1 MFFLCQLIFRII
13 LDSLT
18 LLRKIIHV
26 ISDYLKL
33 GREKFCI
40 QMQKIQLNS
49 LVSSATFFQHAG
61 ISIVFVFM
69 PIMAMRVT
77 DSVFEMGMVI
87 ASFSFAEILSQ
98 IYFGRHSDKR
108 GIRLKFI
115 RIGFIGCAI
124 AFGLHY
130 FADGVELLLLA
141 RIGAGI
147 SSGIMVPSM
156 IAYAYEANHEK
167 KRAVTVISFHALGW
181 LIGTAA
187 AGIVNDIK
195 LTFLISGVFFLIGL
209 LFTIKMPNTL
219 QEKEL
224 KPGTTK
230 KIITKNKFLFT
241 SLLLRHI
248 GAASVWTIFPI
259 MLMEKLGA
267 ELYQISI
274 VYVANTL
281 AAFVLMNLMA
291 GKIKISNIAKF
302 KIGVGAT
309 TFVFVGLSLINNWW
323 MAMPF
328 MALVGATWALLYIG
342 GSFHLMENNPRSTST
357 GIFSST
363 ISIGAVIGP
372 IVAGAIAFAFDYVYV
387 MYFAI
392 AIIIA
397 AFAVS
402 LKIKP

>member
-1 MFFLCQLIFRII
+1 
-13 LDSLT
+13 
-18 LLRKIIHV
+18 
-26 ISDYLKL
+26 
-33 GREKFCI
+33 
-40 QMQKIQLNS
+40 MQKIQLNN
-49 LVSSATFFQHAG
+49 LVRSATFFQHAG
-61 ISIVFVFM
+61 ISIVFVFL
-69 PIMAMRVT
+69 PIVAMGVT
-77 DSVFEMGMVI
+77 DSVFEIGLII
-87 ASFSFAEILSQ
+87 ASFSFTEILSQ
-98 IYFGRHSDKR
+98 IYFGRHSDKK
-108 GIRLKFI
+108 GTRLKFI

-130 FADGVELLLLA
+130 FADSIGLLLLA
-141 RIGAGI
+141 RIGAGVA
-147 SSGIMVPSM
+147 SGIMVPSM
-156 IAYAYEANHEK
+156 IAYTYEANHEK

-181 LIGTAA
+181 LVGTAA

-195 LTFLISGVFFLIGL
+195 LTFLISGIFFLIGL

-219 QEKEL
+219 QEKEI

-230 KIITKNKFLFT
+230 NVIIKNKFLFI

-248 GAASVWTIFPI
+248 GASSVWTIFPI

-291 GKIKISNIAKF
+291 SKIKISNVTKF
-302 KIGVGAT
+302 KIGIGGT
-309 TFVFVGLSLINNWW
+309 TFVFVGLALIKDWW

-328 MALVGATWALLYIG
+328 MALVGATWAFLYIG

-363 ISIGAVIGP
+363 ISIGAVVGP
-372 IVAGAIAFAFDYVYV
+372 IIAGAIAFAFNYVSV

-392 AIIIA
+392 GIIIV
-397 AFAVS
+397 AFVVS
-402 LKIKP
+402 LKIKSQETVSAVPT